1 MDYPKLRPIEAF
13 PVAVENGKRIYI
25 RDPLN
30 YTKSQI
36 MVSYPVY
43 FINTFAK

>member
-1 MDYPKLRPIEAF
+1 MDYPKLRPVEAF
-13 PVAVENGKRIYI
+13 PVEVEGDTRIYL

-43 FINTFAK
+43 FIIS